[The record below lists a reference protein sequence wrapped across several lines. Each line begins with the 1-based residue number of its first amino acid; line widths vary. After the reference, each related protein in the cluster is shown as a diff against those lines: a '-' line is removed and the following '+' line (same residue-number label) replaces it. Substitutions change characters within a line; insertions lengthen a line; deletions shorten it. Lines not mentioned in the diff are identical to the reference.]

1 MPLILS
7 RKDVLNLFAEAN
19 NRKWVL
25 PTFNAENLTTV
36 EAILTATKE
45 YGEKIGIEDLPII
58 IGITNNY
65 KSRPQSL
72 FYTHTRQWDIGMQ
85 LFLKEMEVLT
95 SAESPFA
102 KLKVMIHLDHIQWD
116 DDKELLDWSMKQFSS
131 IMYDASELPLV
142 ENINKTAAFVKSNKD
157 TIVIEGACDEIN
169 SAGSVQN
176 DLVTPEM
183 AEKYYNQTGVD
194 IIVANLGTEHRASA
208 AELQY
213 RGDLARQVSERIGTH
228 LCLHGTSS
236 VSTDKVANL
245 FDDGIC
251 KVNIWTTLERDSTP
265 ALFND
270 MITNA
275 AKIVGPE
282 KVKELI
288 SQQLLGKQAN
298 NQSPL
303 SLDYFTTTYRQNL
316 IFNKMKEIVT
326 NYLNTWYILR

>member
-1 MPLILS
+1 MPLILQ
-7 RKDVLNLFAEAN
+7 RDKVLEIFAEAASK
-19 NRKWVL
+19 KWVL
-25 PTFNAENLTTV
+25 PTFNAENLTTA
-36 EAILTATKE
+36 EAILDATKE

-65 KSRPQSL
+65 KPRPQST

-116 DDKELLDWSMKQFSS
+116 DDKELLEWDMKQFSS
-131 IMYDASELPLV
+131 IMFDASELPL
-142 ENINKTAAFVKSNKD
+142 EQNINKTAAFVKSNKD

-169 SAGSVQN
+169 SAGSEQN
-176 DLVTPEM
+176 DLVTPKM

-213 RGDLARQVSERIGTH
+213 RGDLARQVSERIGTN

-265 ALFND
+265 ILFND
-270 MITNA
+270 MIKNA
-275 AKIVGPE
+275 AKVVGPQ
-282 KVKELI
+282 KVKELV
-288 SQQLLGKQAN
+288 SEQLLGEKAN
-298 NQSPL
+298 NLTPL

-316 IFNKMKEIVT
+316 IFEEMKNIVT
-326 NYLNTWYILR
+326 NYLNMWYILR